1 MGWAK
6 IFKTM
11 DLKMRKII
19 CHLSISVLFYVLI
32 LSGFHGNC
40 RASDQNEAIY
50 VGTESCRGC
59 HEVEYD
65 NFKAFAKKAT
75 SYASIKKMQKGL
87 TAEELKECY
96 GCHTTGYG
104 KPGGFVSIEKTP
116 HLQDAGCEV
125 CHGPG
130 SKHVESE
137 DPDDLMADLDADSCK
152 ACHNSTR
159 VEAFNFKPML
169 YGGAH

>member
-1 MGWAK
+1 MK
-6 IFKTM
+6 
-11 DLKMRKII
+11 KII
-19 CHLSISVLFYVLI
+19 NYLFVGALFSVLISAGFYGI
-32 LSGFHGNC
+32 CH
-40 RASDQNEAIY
+40 ASDPDNATY
-50 VGTESCRGC
+50 VGTATCKEC
-59 HEVEYD
+59 HEDEYE

-75 SYASIKKMQKGL
+75 SYQSIKKMQKGL
-87 TAEELKECY
+87 TAEEIKGCY
-96 GCHTTGYG
+96 ACHTTGYG

-130 SKHVESE
+130 SKHADSE
-137 DPDDLMADLDADSCK
+137 DPEDIISELEAESCK
-152 ACHNSTR
+152 TCHNSSR